1 MMRLGVRQMHFDS
14 RTVILA
20 LFSILLVASLGAAQ
34 EAEHQE
40 HGTPPEH
47 EAQGEEHA
55 EEAEHEEHGEVE
67 GHGGR
72 PHHKNDFAVFLGGTD
87 EHGHP
92 TEFTW
97 GLDYK
102 RRVAEHWAV
111 GGLFDYA
118 GGLRNAIV
126 AASVS
131 WLPVG
136 NLTLTAA
143 PGIEFHEGRGAPP
156 GCGCGEASKSED
168 PNQIGL
174 FDQDATYFVFRL
186 GVGWGFPIGQSYAM
200 EPQVNLDLVN
210 GEKVWVYGVNFIYA
224 W

>member
-1 MMRLGVRQMHFDS
+1 MQFDS

-34 EAEHQE
+34 EAEH
-40 HGTPPEH
+40 
-47 EAQGEEHA
+47 
-55 EEAEHEEHGEVE
+55 EEHGEE
-67 GHGGR
+67 HEGR
-72 PHHKNDFAVFLGGTD
+72 PHHKNDFAIFLGGTD

-92 TEFTW
+92 TELTW

-111 GGLFDYA
+111 GGFFDHA
-118 GGLRNAIV
+118 GGSLRNAIV

-131 WLPVG
+131 WFPIG
-136 NLTLTAA
+136 KLTLTAA
-143 PGIEFHEGRGAPP
+143 PGIEFHRGRSSNE
-156 GCGCGEASKSED
+156 GCGCAGSAKSEETGEADK
-168 PNQIGL
+168 
-174 FDQDATYFVFRL
+174 DATYFVFRL
-186 GVGWGFPIGQSYAM
+186 GVGWGFLIVESYGI

-210 GEKVWVYGVNFIYA
+210 GEKVWVYGLNFIYA

>member
-1 MMRLGVRQMHFDS
+1 MHLES
-14 RTVILA
+14 RMVILV

-40 HGTPPEH
+40 RGTPPEH
-47 EAQGEEHA
+47 EAHEEEHA

-72 PHHKNDFAVFLGGTD
+72 PHHKNDFAIFLGGTD

-126 AASVS
+126 AVS
-131 WLPVG
+131 ATWLPVG

-143 PGIEFHEGRGAPP
+143 PGIEFHQGRSSNE
-156 GCGCGEASKSED
+156 GCGCVGSDKSEETGEADE
-168 PNQIGL
+168 
-174 FDQDATYFVFRL
+174 DATYFVFRL
-186 GVGWGFPIGQSYAM
+186 GVGWGFPIGQSYAI

-210 GEKVWVYGVNFIYA
+210 GEKVWVYGANFIYA

>member
-1 MMRLGVRQMHFDS
+1 MR
-14 RTVILA
+14 RTIQLMVFA
-20 LFSILLVASLGAAQ
+20 LLSILLGASPGLAQ

-40 HGTPPEH
+40 HDTTPAQEAH
-47 EAQGEEHA
+47 EEEHA
-55 EEAEHEEHGEVE
+55 EEAEHEEHGESE

-72 PHHKNDFAVFLGGTD
+72 PHHKNDFAIFLGGTD

-118 GGLRNAIV
+118 GGSLRNAIV
-126 AASVS
+126 AASVT
-131 WLPVG
+131 WFPIG
-136 NLTLTAA
+136 KITLTAA
-143 PGIEFHEGRGAPP
+143 PGIEFHRGRSSNED
-156 GCGCGEASKSED
+156 CGCGGSTKSEET
-168 PNQIGL
+168 GEHGEA
-174 FDQDATYFVFRL
+174 DQDATYFLLRL
-186 GVGWGFPIGQSYAM
+186 GVGWAFPIGKSYGI
-200 EPQVNLDLVN
+200 EPQVNLDLVE
-210 GEKVWVYGVNFIYA
+210 GEKVWVCGLNFIYA

>member
-34 EAEHQE
+34 EAEHEE

-47 EAQGEEHA
+47 EAHGEEHA
-55 EEAEHEEHGEVE
+55 EEAEDEEHGG

-72 PHHKNDFAVFLGGTD
+72 PHHKNDFAIFLGGTD

-126 AASVS
+126 AASVT
-131 WLPVG
+131 WMPVG

-143 PGIEFHEGRGAPP
+143 PGIEFHQGRSSNE
-156 GCGCGEASKSED
+156 GCGCAGSAKSEETGEADK
-168 PNQIGL
+168 
-174 FDQDATYFVFRL
+174 DATYFVLRL
-186 GVGWGFPIGQSYAM
+186 GVGWGFLIGQSYAI

>member
-20 LFSILLVASLGAAQ
+20 LFSILLVASFGAAQ
-34 EAEHQE
+34 EPEHQE
-40 HGTPPEH
+40 HGTPLEH

-55 EEAEHEEHGEVE
+55 EEAEHEEHGEEHE
-67 GHGGR
+67 GQ
-72 PHHKNDFAVFLGGTD
+72 PHHKNDFAIFLGGTD

-118 GGLRNAIV
+118 GGELRNSIV
-126 AASVS
+126 AASVT
-131 WLPVG
+131 WFPIG
-136 NLTLTAA
+136 KLTLTAA
-143 PGIEFHEGRGAPP
+143 PGIEFHRGRSSNED
-156 GCGCGEASKSED
+156 CGCGESAKSEETGEAD
-168 PNQIGL
+168 KN
-174 FDQDATYFVFRL
+174 ARYFILRL
-186 GVGWGFPIGQSYAM
+186 GVGWGFPIGQSYAI

-210 GEKVWVYGVNFIYA
+210 GEKVWVYGANFIYA

>member
-1 MMRLGVRQMHFDS
+1 MNRLTHF
-14 RTVILA
+14 VIFVVL
-20 LFSILLVASLGAAQ
+20 SVLLCAPSARAQ
-34 EAEHQE
+34 ESEQEE
-40 HGTPPEH
+40 HGKAQKH
-47 EAQGEEHA
+47 ESEQETRA
-55 EEAEHEEHGEVE
+55 EEAEHEEHGVSD

-72 PHHKNDFAVFLGGTD
+72 PHHLNDVAIFLGGTD

-102 RRVAEHWAV
+102 RRVAERWAV

-126 AASVS
+126 AASVT
-131 WLPVG
+131 WFPIG

-143 PGIEFHEGRGAPP
+143 PGIEFHRGRG
-156 GCGCGEASKSED
+156 SSED
-168 PNQIGL
+168 CNCPHALTSDDGGGTGEVDEN
-174 FDQDATYFVFRL
+174 ATYFIFRV
-186 GVGWGFPIGQSYAM
+186 GVGWGIPIGNSYAI
-200 EPQVNLDLVN
+200 EPQVNLDLVE
-210 GEKVWVYGVNFIYA
+210 GEKVWVYGLNFIYA

>member
-1 MMRLGVRQMHFDS
+1 MG
-14 RTVILA
+14 RTLQLTILA
-20 LFSILLVASLGAAQ
+20 ILLILLCSFPGSAQ
-34 EAEHQE
+34 EAEPAEHDTPLAEEVQE
-40 HGTPPEH
+40 
-47 EAQGEEHA
+47 EEHA
-55 EEAEHEEHGEVE
+55 EEAEHEEHGEAE
-67 GHGGR
+67 GHGAR

-102 RRVAEHWAV
+102 RRVAERWAI

-126 AASVS
+126 AASVT

-136 NLTLTAA
+136 GLTLTAA
-143 PGIEFHEGRGAPP
+143 PGIEFHRGRGQSED
-156 GCGCGEASKSED
+156 CGCAGVEKSED
-168 PNQIGL
+168 PEQTGS
-174 FDQDATYFVFRL
+174 FDVDATYFVFRL
-186 GVGWGFPIGQSYAM
+186 GVGWGFPIGQSYAI
-200 EPQVNLDLVN
+200 EPQINLDLVE

>member
-1 MMRLGVRQMHFDS
+1 MS
-14 RTVILA
+14 RNTHLMILA
-20 LFSILLVASLGAAQ
+20 ILVVLVGALPVTAQ
-34 EAEHQE
+34 EAEHTE
-40 HGTPPEH
+40 NDAPPEQTTH
-47 EAQGEEHA
+47 EEEQA
-55 EEAEHEEHGEVE
+55 EEAEHEEHGKAE

-72 PHHKNDFAVFLGGTD
+72 SHHKNDAAIFLGGTD

-126 AASVS
+126 AASVTWWHGAGLS
-131 WLPVG
+131 
-136 NLTLTAA
+136 LTAA
-143 PGIEFHEGRGAPP
+143 PGIEFHRGRSSSEGCD
-156 GCGCGEASKSED
+156 CGGSTESEETGEHGEADE
-168 PNQIGL
+168 
-174 FDQDATYFVFRL
+174 DATYFVVRL
-186 GVGWGFPIGQSYAM
+186 GVGWGFPIGESYIV
-200 EPQVNLDLVN
+200 EPQVNLDLVE